1 MPAITDTLRQMYL
14 YCISSEY
21 TDSRGLKKLGMTAHP
36 VARLRTYATGDPP
49 GMGMDKRYDGLWK
62 VQATTHAEGLR
73 LERILHDRF
82 AHKRLCRSNG
92 NYTEWF
98 TALFA
103 EVATFLASQ
112 GFVIRQ
118 LTLAEIHDIHVRAD
132 STMPEEGG
140 AEEMEIMALQQQNL
154 VPTVLS
160 VTKENFLKIF
170 GLSIFRR
177 PQEEVWDRWISIL
190 SKQATYKGIVQ
201 WPTGTGKTI
210 AELIIILLCYDHMRK
225 AGGMYRGLL
234 IAPKNDILNTQMKDI
249 RKLGAFGLQIIEA
262 HEGRFASS
270 EFPLNAPCLII
281 VTHAALALRP
291 ETEAAETVAEEYAVG
306 LNRLPPISHINYDE
320 VHRATGEQFFTALT
334 KKREEWGDP
343 YFTGTSATPK
353 TSEKTQHVK
362 LAQIFGD
369 PYTMLHQI
377 GIEEAVR
384 EGWVAQPRFCIAQI
398 EDVPLEQKVLATIR
412 QVVCLMVRR
421 IAIGMC
427 QGGKAIVYFD
437 TLKAVE
443 MAHELARQEFPDE
456 WSIYKATK
464 DAAATDR
471 AFVAAP
477 ADGTPRFLFACDKYR
492 EGSDIKGLE
501 FTAVLMGRSIAAYIL
516 LQIIGRALRTDY
528 VGKEGWCCIVRPR
541 FEDESAGDVLVH
553 ILLDL
558 EALISYSAGVA
569 IKKHVEAFVRTYF
582 GTVTLD
588 GRQLDV
594 AETVARAQDMY
605 LRRSY
610 DPRPAKEKYSAICAL
625 NKEMGLSSRNEYF
638 EQREHHPRFME
649 DPKSYFKDQWI
660 SWYHFLGVDV
670 SAFPPTKTDWI
681 AACRSAGLLT
691 WDAYTSAAVAA
702 LPSNPGELYDNY
714 TNWNREFGV
723 ADEIV
728 W

>member
-1 MPAITDTLRQMYL
+1 MFL
-14 YCISSEY
+14 YCVSSDY
-21 TDSRGLKKLGMTAHP
+21 TDRYGLKKLGMTQYP
-36 VARLRTYATGDPP
+36 VSRMKTYATGDPP
-49 GMGMDKRYDGLWK
+49 GIGMEKRYEGLWN
-62 VQATTHAEGLR
+62 VRATTHVGGLG
-73 LERILHDRF
+73 LERILHDQF
-82 AHKRLCRSNG
+82 ASVRQRRANG

-98 TALFA
+98 AVSFE
-103 EVATFLASQ
+103 EVAAFLATQ

-118 LTLAEIHDIHVRAD
+118 LSLAEIHEIHTRAD
-132 STMPEEGG
+132 SSH
-140 AEEMEIMALQQQNL
+140 AEELELMTA
-154 VPTVLS
+154 PSVLT
-160 VTKENFLKIF
+160 VTKENFLRIF
-170 GLSIFRR
+170 GLSAFRR
-177 PQEEVWDRWISIL
+177 PQEEVWDRWASIL
-190 SKQATYKGIVQ
+190 ATQSSYKGIVQ

-210 AELIIILLCYDHMRK
+210 AELIVILLCYDHIRK
-225 AGGMYRGLL
+225 AGGVYRGLL

-249 RKLGAFGLQIIEA
+249 RKLAEFGLTIIEA
-262 HEGRFASS
+262 HDGRFASS
-270 EFPLNAPCLII
+270 VFPHDKHILII

-291 ETEAAETVAEEYAVG
+291 ELTEEGEEAAAALEYDVG
-306 LNRLPPISHINYDE
+306 LNRLPSMSHINYDE
-320 VHRATGEQFFTALT
+320 VHRATGEQFFVALT

-353 TSEKTQHVK
+353 TSDKTQHAK

-412 QVVCLMVRR
+412 QVICLMVRR

-427 QGGKAIVYFD
+427 QGGKAIAYFD
-437 TLKAVE
+437 TLAAVE
-443 MAHELARQEFPDE
+443 IAHELARQEFPEE

-477 ADGTPRFLFACDKYR
+477 ADGTPRILFACDKYR

-516 LQIIGRALRTDY
+516 LQIIGRALRLDY

-541 FEDESAGDVLVH
+541 FEDETAGDVLIHV
-553 ILLDL
+553 LLDL
-558 EALISYSAGVA
+558 EALISCSAGIA
-569 IKKHVEAFVRTYF
+569 TKKHVEAFVRTYF

-610 DPRPAKEKYSAICAL
+610 DPRPAKEKYGAICAL

-638 EQREHHPRFME
+638 EQRVHHPRFVE
-649 DPKSYFKDQWI
+649 DPKVYFCDQWI
-660 SWYHFLGVDV
+660 SWYHFLGVDT
-670 SAFPPTKTDWI
+670 SRFPPTKKEWVERTR
-681 AACRSAGLLT
+681 ALGLT
-691 WDAYTSAAVAA
+691 KWADYTQQHGAD
-702 LPSNPGELYDNY
+702 LPMNPSEMYEDF
-714 TNWNREFGV
+714 TNWDREL
-723 ADEIV
+723 ALSEDHV